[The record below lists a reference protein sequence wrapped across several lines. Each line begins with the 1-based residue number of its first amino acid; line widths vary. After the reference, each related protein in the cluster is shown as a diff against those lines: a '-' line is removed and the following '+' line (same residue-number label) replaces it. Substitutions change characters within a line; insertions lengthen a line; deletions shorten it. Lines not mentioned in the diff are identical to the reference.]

1 MVLNLEFKKLLTQK
15 NSVIESNKGLIIADE
30 IGTTFN
36 TYTIGQTNDAGLADV
51 TTSLTIP
58 TKTELN
64 GDYIGCKIQYSFANR
79 SGAAD
84 TYTYTVRN
92 TTKNKTLASESF
104 SLGNNLSVSDAIF
117 ISSDKNDIGDT
128 IQIRFTAGILGTA
141 AGQVTLGWL
150 NLSIQNYIA
159 TNSFKL
165 NDVQYNQVEI

>member
-1 MVLNLEFKKLLTQK
+1 
-15 NSVIESNKGLIIADE
+15 LI
-30 IGTTFN
+30 
-36 TYTIGQTNDAGLADV
+36 V
-51 TTSLTIP
+51 SLTF
-58 TKTELN
+58 T
-64 GDYIGCKIQYSFANR
+64 
-79 SGAAD
+79 
-84 TYTYTVRN
+84 
-92 TTKNKTLASESF
+92 SF